1 MIVFWGTITVENL
14 LGFEGFLGTP
24 KKEKKEKNQVAF
36 KIQKSPR
43 REELA
48 KKKKR
53 SSRILLGCSQNS
65 HITKR

>member
-14 LGFEGFLGTP
+14 LGFVVFLGTQ
-24 KKEKKEKNQVAF
+24 KKKKKQVAF